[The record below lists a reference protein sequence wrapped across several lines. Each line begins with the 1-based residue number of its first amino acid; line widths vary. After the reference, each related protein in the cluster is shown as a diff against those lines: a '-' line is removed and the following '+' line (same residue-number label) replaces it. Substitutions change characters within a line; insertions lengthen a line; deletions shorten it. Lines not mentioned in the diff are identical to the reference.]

1 MPNCTVSMEVQDLD
15 FAVNNE
21 LTVSKGV
28 TETARGAQ
36 LQQSAFIVQF
46 LVYSV
51 LHFLN
56 HSSCSES
63 QGAGV
68 SVFQQIS
75 GFLKRSSRSGE
86 GQSLLNT
93 PRLLPPAGQAGS
105 QQEELGHCVFI
116 SADA

>member
-15 FAVNNE
+15 FAVTEKGDRNCSRFTAAAE
-21 LTVSKGV
+21 CFYSTVFGLFRPPFSKPLLLFGV
-28 TETARGAQ
+28 TGSWSLGFPADFRLSQAQ
-36 LQQSAFIVQF
+36 LEV
-46 LVYSV
+46 
-51 LHFLN
+51 
-56 HSSCSES
+56 
-63 QGAGV
+63 
-68 SVFQQIS
+68 
-75 GFLKRSSRSGE
+75 GE